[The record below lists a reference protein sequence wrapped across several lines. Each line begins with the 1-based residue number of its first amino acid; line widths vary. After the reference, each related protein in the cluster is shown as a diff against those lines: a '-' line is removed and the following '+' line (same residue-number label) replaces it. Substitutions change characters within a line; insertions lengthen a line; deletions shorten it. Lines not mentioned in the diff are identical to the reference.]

1 MAAELYTI
9 KNKIQGISYAFTQN
23 GVELP
28 VLDITHPDF
37 LSCTD
42 EKVLVKLLPYV
53 QKNAEKNAEKFNKI
67 PAFYKRYLIKHSFA
81 VAELLKVEDQNE
93 FASGITTIM
102 MKLGSKLIGKGKK
115 RFWDRQM
122 NNGFGPLVIRMR
134 ARDMSKC
141 QAELLMPALE
151 NSPDKDLCFINIAGG
166 AASDSIN
173 TLFLIQKEAPTLLK
187 GRKIEINDLDIDNF
201 GPAFAES
208 SITALKEPGGRF
220 NGLNI
225 FFRHIP
231 YDWKDTT
238 VLEKL
243 LKERREWVQLCSSEG
258 GLFEYCSDEVIIR
271 NLNVLHNYSN
281 DEIIIYGS
289 ILHNAETIDAG
300 MLAALKIST
309 KIKPRLLGIN
319 GLENVIKENHWII
332 KKSIVDNPRY
342 VVFALEKII
351 KD

>member
-9 KNKIQGISYAFTQN
+9 KNKIPGISYAFTLN

-28 VLDITHPDF
+28 VLDVTHMDF

-42 EKVLVKLLPYV
+42 EKVLEKLLPYV
-53 QKNAEKNAEKFNKI
+53 QKNAEKNAERFNKI
-67 PAFYKRYLIKHSFA
+67 PAFYKKYLIKHSFA
-81 VAELLKVEDQNE
+81 MAELLKVEGQNA

-122 NNGFGPLVIRMR
+122 NKGFGPLVLRMR
-134 ARDMSKC
+134 ARDISKC
-141 QAELLMPALE
+141 QADLLIPALK

-166 AASDSIN
+166 AASDNIN
-173 TLFLIQKEAPTLLK
+173 ALFLIQKEDPTLLK
-187 GRKIEINDLDIDNF
+187 GRKIEINDLDIDTF

-225 FFRHIP
+225 SFKHFL
-231 YDWKDTT
+231 YDWNDTT
-238 VLEKL
+238 VFEKL
-243 LKERREWVQLCSSEG
+243 LTERKEWLQLCSSEG

-271 NLNVLHNYSN
+271 NLSVLYHHSN
-281 DEIIIYGS
+281 DEIKIAGTL
-289 ILHNAETIDAG
+289 LHNAETIDAG

-309 KIKPRLLGIN
+309 NIKPRLLGIN
-319 GLENVIKENHWII
+319 GLEDII
-332 KKSIVDNPRY
+332 KGSHWNIEKTIGGNPRY
-342 VVFALEKII
+342 LVFSLGKATTK
-351 KD
+351 